1 MRTQVPGRLYP
12 IELEY
17 CPPITSKEPAASKER
32 RDDRDSDGKARA
44 GGGRDGKGGGKGAKD
59 ASQEAIDP
67 GPYLRLLQVRER
79 DSMAALSCLVLAQRM
94 RGACRLPC
102 GRRQPSSVL
111 LLNGGTIHDMRYTLC
126 SPFHCNLVSPLMML
140 WDRLLAPTT
149 MLLGLYQ
156 TGQTRVLCALTS
168 FAPQRID
175 SEYPVSQRGDLLIF
189 VAGLAD
195 ITALSEALRPY
206 AADTRRWV
214 VLPLHSSLAVEQQDK
229 VFDAGEL
236 HC

>member
-32 RDDRDSDGKARA
+32 RDDRDNDGKARA

-79 DSMAALSCLVLAQRM
+79 ELRLLQVRERELRLLQVRERDWMAALLCLVLAQQM
-94 RGACRLPC
+94 HGACRLPC

-111 LLNGGTIHDMRYTLC
+111 LLNGGSIHDMRYTL
-126 SPFHCNLVSPLMML
+126 
-140 WDRLLAPTT
+140 
-149 MLLGLYQ
+149 
-156 TGQTRVLCALTS
+156 
-168 FAPQRID
+168 
-175 SEYPVSQRGDLLIF
+175 
-189 VAGLAD
+189 
-195 ITALSEALRPY
+195 
-206 AADTRRWV
+206 
-214 VLPLHSSLAVEQQDK
+214 
-229 VFDAGEL
+229 
-236 HC
+236 